1 MIWSVFLVLYAKN
14 TLAEKRVY
22 EITGKDGTNGLY
34 VETEHS
40 QVFQNIGD
48 KKLYLF
54 RQSEELTEWRIGYG
68 ESINETQEYF
78 KASGGKDKPPVDGW
92 TNMKGDSERIDWKV
106 IKKPTL
112 VSSLNETETNSGS
125 ATFDGGALCLE
136 KMTKDKWIMLEGDDP
151 KICDSNKDCKE
162 GWDEICLGKD
172 FNGTEA
178 LTIAGSETKTRG
190 VYKLTRNQKSFPQ
203 FYSRVDGWGIISW
216 WRGHDG
222 NGEWLTIGGGKTGGL
237 GAVYRAKGN
246 QTTLPLTNW
255 RDANGSVVSDLL
267 VTVVQHDHSKSKRCT
282 LSVLIDIFC

>member
-14 TLAEKRVY
+14 ALAEKRVY

-92 TNMKGDSERIDWKV
+92 TNMNGDSDRINFKV
-106 IKKPTL
+106 EKRPTL
-112 VSSLNETETNSGS
+112 VSSLKETEANSGS

-136 KMTKDKWIMLEGDDP
+136 KVTGKWIMLEGDDP
-151 KICDSNKDCKE
+151 KICDSNEDCKE
-162 GWDEICLGKD
+162 GWDEVCLGKE
-172 FNGTEA
+172 FKGTES
-178 LTIAGSETKTRG
+178 LTISGGEIVTRG
-190 VYKLTRNQKSFPQ
+190 VYELKRNQDSVPL
-203 FYSRVDGWGIISW
+203 FYTKMDESGYIRWG
-216 WRGHDG
+216 
-222 NGEWLTIGGGKTGGL
+222 
-237 GAVYRAKGN
+237 
-246 QTTLPLTNW
+246 
-255 RDANGSVVSDLL
+255 
-267 VTVVQHDHSKSKRCT
+267 C
-282 LSVLIDIFC
+282 

>member
-1 MIWSVFLVLYAKN
+1 MLSWSVFLAL
-14 TLAEKRVY
+14 E
-22 EITGKDGTNGLY
+22 
-34 VETEHS
+34 
-40 QVFQNIGD
+40 VF
-48 KKLYLF
+48 
-54 RQSEELTEWRIGYG
+54 
-68 ESINETQEYF
+68 
-78 KASGGKDKPPVDGW
+78 
-92 TNMKGDSERIDWKV
+92 
-106 IKKPTL
+106 L
-112 VSSLNETETNSGS
+112 V
-125 ATFDGGALCLE
+125 F
-136 KMTKDKWIMLEGDDP
+136 DDP
-151 KICDSNKDCKE
+151 KICDSNGDCKG

-178 LTIAGSETKTRG
+178 LTIGGGETKTRG

-216 WRGHDG
+216 WRGSDE

-282 LSVLIDIFC
+282 LSVLIDIYC

>member
-78 KASGGKDKPPVDGW
+78 KASGGKDEPPADGW
-92 TNMKGDSERIDWKV
+92 TNMDGDPDRINFKV
-106 IKKPTL
+106 EKRPTL
-112 VSSLNETETNSGS
+112 VSSLKETEANSGS
-125 ATFDGGALCLE
+125 ATLDGGALCLE
-136 KMTKDKWIMLEGDDP
+136 KVTKDKWIMLEGGDP

-178 LTIAGSETKTRG
+178 LTIAGGETKTRG
-190 VYKLTRNQKSFPQ
+190 VYELKRNQDSVPL
-203 FYSRVDGWGIISW
+203 FYTKMDMSGDIRWG
-216 WRGHDG
+216 
-222 NGEWLTIGGGKTGGL
+222 
-237 GAVYRAKGN
+237 
-246 QTTLPLTNW
+246 
-255 RDANGSVVSDLL
+255 
-267 VTVVQHDHSKSKRCT
+267 C
-282 LSVLIDIFC
+282 

>member
-92 TNMKGDSERIDWKV
+92 TNMNGDSDRINFKV
-106 IKKPTL
+106 EKRPTL
-112 VSSLNETETNSGS
+112 VSSLKETEANSGS

-136 KMTKDKWIMLEGDDP
+136 KVTKDKWIMLEGGDP
-151 KICDSNKDCKE
+151 KICDSKKDCKE
-162 GWDEICLGKD
+162 GWDEICLE
-172 FNGTEA
+172 FQGTES
-178 LTIAGSETKTRG
+178 LTISGGETKTRG
-190 VYKLTRNQKSFPQ
+190 VYELKRTQDSVPLFYNKMDKSG
-203 FYSRVDGWGIISW
+203 YIRWGC
-216 WRGHDG
+216 R
-222 NGEWLTIGGGKTGGL
+222 
-237 GAVYRAKGN
+237 
-246 QTTLPLTNW
+246 
-255 RDANGSVVSDLL
+255 
-267 VTVVQHDHSKSKRCT
+267 
-282 LSVLIDIFC
+282 